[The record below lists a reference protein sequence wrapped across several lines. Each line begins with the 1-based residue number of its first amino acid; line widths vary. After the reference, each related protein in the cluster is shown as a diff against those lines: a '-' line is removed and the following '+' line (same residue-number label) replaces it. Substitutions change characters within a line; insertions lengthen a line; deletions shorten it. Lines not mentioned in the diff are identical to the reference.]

1 MRKAYTYMTDNE
13 FKKLSL
19 IKRYNV
25 VSENGN
31 YISKRIYR
39 GMEAYLY
46 KVDDF
51 YVEVWKRYMLN
62 QIEWIEVAPES
73 TINKYVDSV
82 DLKKL
87 LGEKP

>member
-13 FKKLSL
+13 FRKLSL
-19 IKRYNV
+19 IKKYNV

-87 LGEKP
+87 LREKP

>member
-1 MRKAYTYMTDNE
+1 MNNSNYYITDYE

-19 IKRYNV
+19 IDKYNTV
-25 VSENGN
+25 CDKGN
-31 YISKRIYR
+31 YISKRLYR

-46 KVDDF
+46 KIDDF

-62 QIEWIEVAPES
+62 QIEWIEVAPET
-73 TINKYVDSV
+73 TINKYVDTV

-87 LGEKP
+87 LQSS